1 MYVLHLYL
9 QEAWSEGLKL
19 SAAMNFKFPNMV
31 PTSLQSI
38 VTNASFDGVQ
48 LMADMLAWDPQK
60 RPTAAQVINC
70 NHHGMYTHVIILVHT
85 LIL

>member
-60 RPTAAQVINC
+60 RPTAAQVIKQTKL
-70 NHHGMYTHVIILVHT
+70 YASTHM
-85 LIL
+85 